1 MLIKTY
7 DYCKTQTD
15 LDFIIRKI
23 TDVSE
28 EFGLKLKSKIKLEDI
43 PEYSYLS
50 IMNNEILGILQA
62 DVFSGDIY
70 EVEVFKFRKS
80 NTFSLDVV
88 RFYKLLSKLNPNR
101 LKFTIKKDN
110 KYAEKVALR
119 TIKKYFKYAEMKYFI
134 PNEDYNIYMYLK
146 GDKWI

>member
-1 MLIKTY
+1 
-7 DYCKTQTD
+7 
-15 LDFIIRKI
+15 
-23 TDVSE
+23 
-28 EFGLKLKSKIKLEDI
+28 
-43 PEYSYLS
+43 
-50 IMNNEILGILQA
+50 MNNEILGILQA
-62 DVFSGDIY
+62 DVFNGDIY

-146 GDKWI
+146 GE